1 MTKIKIQPSKFHQTN
16 RYLSRRKARKIVRYI
31 AIGLTRLHK
40 IVSKVL
46 GLFTL
51 IVCLVFLFIFFS
63 ALFGISFLS
72 NHIQMQK
79 WINLILQDGQDFYLG
94 LIGLSLFVCT
104 PILMLIYKSLKAIFN
119 FEYHKRWIN
128 FIAGLIWLLGFFILL
143 YVSFRT
149 GKDFN
154 QFVKV
159 REFLPIIQKDRLFI
173 TVENVMDDR
182 GKKIKLKNEF
192 SSASFR
198 FKLLDTYKIGEVNNN
213 IGMYGFAKLK
223 IIKSQTKDISL
234 LIIKEAYGKD
244 RQSAI
249 VKAKN
254 IVYNIK
260 QQDSLLIVDE
270 LFKVKDDDKFRIQD
284 LYMILKLP
292 LGKVVCINHT
302 LKNVLYETG
311 NISDFYSSDL
321 TNKCWIMTEKGLVC
335 LDCQAENKSR

>member
-1 MTKIKIQPSKFHQTN
+1 LTKIKIQPSKFDQTN
-16 RYLSRRKARKIVRYI
+16 RHLSRRKARKIVRYI
-31 AIGLTRLHK
+31 SIGLTRLHK
-40 IVSKVL
+40 VVSKIL

-51 IVCLVFLFIFFS
+51 LVCIVLLFIFFS

-72 NHIQMQK
+72 NHFKTQK
-79 WINLILQDGQDFYLG
+79 WIDLILQDGQDFYLG

-104 PILMLIYKSLKAIFN
+104 PILMLIYKSLKVIFT

-128 FIAGLIWLLGFFILL
+128 FVAGLIWLWGFFILL

-159 REFLPIIQKDRLFI
+159 REFLPIIQKDTLFI
-173 TVENVMDDR
+173 TVENVMDDS
-182 GKKIKLKNEF
+182 GKKIKLKNEY

-198 FKLLDTYKIGEVNNN
+198 FKLFDTYKTEVVNNN
-213 IGMYGFAKLK
+213 IGIYGFAKLK

-244 RQSAI
+244 KYSAT

-254 IVYNIK
+254 IIYNVIQK
-260 QQDSLLIVDE
+260 DSLLIVDE
-270 LFKVKDDDKFRIQD
+270 LFKVKVDDKFRIQD
-284 LYMILKLP
+284 VYIILKLP
-292 LGKVVCINHT
+292 LGKVVCINSS

-311 NISDFYSSDL
+311 NISDFSSSDVI
-321 TNKCWIMTEKGLVC
+321 NKCWIMTEKGLVC
-335 LDCQAENKSR
+335 LDC